1 MQASR
6 TEAPDNTLRSHIFHS
21 LGFRIGL
28 GFGAVM
34 LTMLAV
40 GGVGLYGVSGLGRL
54 IDNSSQ
60 IIGLVTKSGAAGTA
74 FQRYQQSG
82 SAEDAGN
89 AHQAIAVVAQDVS
102 QIGSMSAIAND
113 VAALDQQ
120 VGLLGQVYVNRAV
133 ALETIGK
140 AKSELNQAT
149 SEIIE
154 KSQASF
160 NEADEHNFAALQEIS
175 NIDQSFSSSD
185 QVQTS
190 VLKSQALF
198 LMYART
204 SDRKYIDTAR
214 SEISAIGLQLDNLLN
229 RQEAK
234 NQWDQI
240 RGAKEKLAT
249 LGSALGKSST
259 LAIVLSRDSQ
269 NETARQ
275 QLATLTDQIGILF
288 QDLGNF
294 AGGLKNRFLFARAAA
309 LQVLVDTGTDR
320 NAALT
325 TLGKGRTFG
334 DAVSRLRTVTDGYRL
349 MPTAANERV
358 VQNSI
363 DALVKLA
370 EDLKASKLPD
380 VGTSV
385 AAYRAAFLRLA
396 DSTRADQQA
405 KNKAEAVTAGTTDAI
420 SNTAINALASARTL
434 AARISLLT
442 LATLIAG
449 MLLGAAIAIATGRFL
464 SRPITALTLA
474 MSKLANGNT
483 SAAVPGVTRAD
494 EIGAMARAVEI
505 FRDNA
510 IERNRLESAAA
521 EDGARRVARQRRVEM
536 LIDAFRTNI
545 REMLEAL
552 NRQSARMQATATQL
566 AGTAEHSQ
574 ERVGEASEAS
584 SEASANVNT
593 VAASAEELTASIDE
607 ISSRVAASI
616 RVVNLAADHATAS
629 NVKVSSL
636 AEAATRIGN
645 VVGLINT
652 IAEQTDLLALN
663 ATIEAARAGEAGK
676 GFAVVA
682 AEVKQLANQTAQAT
696 QDIASRVEEIQL
708 STSEAVTSIQE
719 IGKSMRDVTEFTSSI
734 AAAVEEQGMA
744 TSEIS
749 RNAQGA
755 ASGTAQVAQSMDG
768 LTQTANDVSAAAQ
781 EVANVASDVS
791 SANSRLA
798 STVEAFLNDVATA

>member
-1 MQASR
+1 MKASR
-6 TEAPDNTLRSHIFHS
+6 TEAPDNPPKPRGVRS

-54 IDNSSQ
+54 IDDSSQ
-60 IIGLVTKSGAAGTA
+60 VIGLVTKSGAAGTA

-82 SAEDAGN
+82 STEDADN

-102 QIGSMSAIAND
+102 QIGSVSGIAND
-113 VAALDQQ
+113 VVALDQQ
-120 VGLLGQVYVNRAV
+120 VGLLARVYVDRAT

-140 AKSELNQAT
+140 AKSELSQAT
-149 SEIIE
+149 IEIIE
-154 KSQASF
+154 RSQSSF
-160 NEADEHNFAALQEIS
+160 NEANERNAAALQEIS
-175 NIDQSFSSSD
+175 NIDQAFSSSD
-185 QVQTS
+185 RVQTS

-198 LMYART
+198 LTYAR
-204 SDRKYIDTAR
+204 SNDRKYIDTAR
-214 SEISAIGLQLDNLLN
+214 SEISATGLQLDNLLN
-229 RQEAK
+229 RREAK
-234 NQWDQI
+234 SQWDEI
-240 RGAKEKLAT
+240 RGAKEKLTT
-249 LGSALGKSST
+249 LGSLLGKSST
-259 LAIVLSRDSQ
+259 LAIILSRDSQ

-288 QDLGNF
+288 QDLADF
-294 AGGLKNRFLFARAAA
+294 AGSLKNRFLFARVAA
-309 LQVLVDTGTDR
+309 LQVLVDTSAER
-320 NAALT
+320 NAALET
-325 TLGKGRTFG
+325 FGKGRTFG

-349 MPTAANERV
+349 APTAANERV
-358 VQNSI
+358 VQHSI
-363 DALVKLA
+363 DDLVKLA

-380 VGTSV
+380 VDSSV

-396 DSTRADQQA
+396 DSARADQQA
-405 KNKAEAVTAGTTDAI
+405 KTKAEAVTAGTTDAI
-420 SNTAINALASARTL
+420 SNAATSALASARTL

-442 LATLIAG
+442 LSTLVVG

-474 MSKLANGNT
+474 MSRLAGGDT
-483 SAAVPGVTRAD
+483 SAAIPGVKRAD

-510 IERNRLESAAA
+510 IERSRLEEAAA
-521 EDGARRVARQRRVEM
+521 VDGTQRIARQRRVEM
-536 LIDAFRTNI
+536 LIDAFRTNV

-552 NRQSARMQATATQL
+552 NGQSARMQATATQL
-566 AGTAEHSQ
+566 ANTAEHSL
-574 ERVGEASEAS
+574 ERVSEASEAS

-607 ISSRVAASI
+607 ISSRVAASV
-616 RVVNLAADHATAS
+616 RLVNLASDHAITS
-629 NVKVSSL
+629 NAKVSSL

-696 QDIASRVEEIQL
+696 QDIASRVDEIQL

-781 EVANVASDVS
+781 QVANVASDVS
-791 SANSRLA
+791 SANNRLA
-798 STVEAFLNDVATA
+798 TTVEAFLNDVATA